1 MVRVSKT
8 LTFIPVLLFLISLV
22 LLPNSFVKADPMT
35 IVVPDNYPTIQQAI
49 DASNE
54 GDTIYIKKGYYEG
67 PVNQTLE
74 INKAI
79 TLLGEDKDTT
89 TLKLSPP
96 YVKMN
101 IFTYEYMGYLDAIKI
116 NSNNVR
122 VSGLTIDAPGGGI
135 NGKGEYIRIVSIIS
149 TTGLSIEGSHTTIS
163 ENKLKGDL
171 GVVGNNN
178 IIKNNRFE
186 ISLVRTFVSCVGTN
200 NIFSNNSL
208 ATQNET
214 ANIKLE
220 IKGSNNFIAHNLLAA
235 VHLYGDN
242 NLIYKNFIKAL
253 PGDCGVY
260 LSQSSRNLICG
271 NRITYAES
279 ITYEQEGIF
288 LSESGD
294 NRVYANHIEGLF
306 KGVNLENTDTRPM
319 VTNNNTFYLNNFINN
334 KIQAWDYTSSTTN
347 NFDNGKEGNYWSDY
361 DGKDLNNDGIG
372 DTPFKPTYVYT
383 YGDSVEKITKCNP
396 DNFPRMTPLNIDN
409 ITVDIPEWVSTSLG
423 PSPTPSLTVSPA
435 PTLPP
440 GSTPT
445 SDSSYDNNFL
455 SDNTQLFTITIT
467 VAVLAVIIISLLL
480 YNKRFRN
487 K

>member
-1 MVRVSKT
+1 M
-8 LTFIPVLLFLISLV
+8 LQ
-22 LLPNSFVKADPMT
+22 NSSVKADPTT
-35 IVVPDNYPTIQQAI
+35 IVVPDNYPTIQLAI
-49 DASNE
+49 DAAKE
-54 GDTIYIKKGYYEG
+54 GDTIYFKKGYYEG

-74 INKAI
+74 INKAM

-135 NGKGEYIRIVSIIS
+135 NGNGDHIQIVSIIS
-149 TTGLSIEGSHTTIS
+149 TIGLSIEGAHITIS

-171 GVVGNNN
+171 GIVGNNN
-178 IIKNNRFE
+178 VIKNNRFE
-186 ISLVRTFVSCVGTN
+186 IGLVRPFVSCVGPN

-208 ATQNET
+208 AIQDET
-214 ANIKLE
+214 SNIKLE
-220 IKGSNNFIAHNLLAA
+220 IKGNNNYITHNLLAA
-235 VHLYGDN
+235 IHLYGDSN
-242 NLIYKNFIKAL
+242 IIYKNSIKAL
-253 PGDCGVY
+253 PGDCGIY
-260 LSQSSRNLICG
+260 LSQSFRNMICG
-271 NRITYAES
+271 NRISYAKS

-319 VTNNNTFYLNNFINN
+319 VTNNNKFYLNNFINN

-361 DGKDLNNDGIG
+361 GGKDLDNDGIG

-383 YGDSVEKITKCNP
+383 YGELVEKVTKCNP
-396 DNFPRMTPLNIDN
+396 DNFPLMTPFNIDN
-409 ITVDIPEWVSTSLG
+409 ITVDLPEWVSLLLG
-423 PSPTPSLTVSPA
+423 SSPTPSFAASPA
-435 PTLPP
+435 PTLQPD
-440 GSTPT
+440 STPT
-445 SDSSYDNNFL
+445 PESNYHNSLL
-455 SDNTQLFTITIT
+455 SDNTQVIIITII
-467 VAVLAVIIISLLL
+467 VAVLAVVIVSLLL
-480 YNKRFRN
+480 YNKRF
-487 K
+487 KSK